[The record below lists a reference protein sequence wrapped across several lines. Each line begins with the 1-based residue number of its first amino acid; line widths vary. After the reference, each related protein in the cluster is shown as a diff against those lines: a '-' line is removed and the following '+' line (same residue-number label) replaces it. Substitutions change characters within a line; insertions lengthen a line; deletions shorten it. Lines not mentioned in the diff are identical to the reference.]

1 MINNDQ
7 HNNTF
12 KNISGIIVQVIS
24 SLTIIFDIL
33 LFFPTLRIKKS
44 IPNWT
49 FLLCQFL
56 ICSLIAAIYFILNEI
71 QRKNKTFD
79 CLIIL
84 ITRNYCS
91 LIIISSSLCICLS
104 SLFVLT
110 NNYFVKQ
117 NLILMKIIFILVTWF
132 PSLIILSVIF
142 IGNFQEDIDYTT
154 NDCVIVNPTFAIIYF
169 SVIGSYYATI
179 FVTCGIIINKLL
191 KIKKLIQNNL
201 TKKSIKVIKSY
212 LIGIFLFF
220 MFDITCDI
228 LRTAH
233 SDLRAVFIIFLCC
246 MNPVMTYL
254 FILTNQVKKSFRNVY
269 CNCCSENLRTYSN
282 VLEGIEPQE
291 EEEDENENE

>member
-1 MINNDQ
+1 MIENVQ
-7 HNNTF
+7 ENTF
-12 KNISGIIVQVIS
+12 KNISGIIVQVIA

-33 LFFPTLRIKKS
+33 LFFTNLRIKKS

-71 QRKNKTFD
+71 QRKHYTFD

-104 SLFVLT
+104 NLFVLS
-110 NNYFVKQ
+110 NNYFVKKKV
-117 NLILMKIIFILVTWF
+117 ILMKIIFILVTWF

-142 IGNFQEDIDYTT
+142 IGNFQKDIDHT
-154 NDCVIVNPTFAIIYF
+154 NNNCVIKNPTFAIIYF
-169 SVIGSYYATI
+169 SIIGSYYAAI

-191 KIKKLIQNNL
+191 KIKKLVQNNL

-220 MFDITCDI
+220 IFDITCDI
-228 LRTAH
+228 LRTVH

-269 CNCCSENLRTYSN
+269 CNCCSNNLRTYSN

-291 EEEDENENE
+291 EEDENE

>member
-1 MINNDQ
+1 MMID
-7 HNNTF
+7 HKGNTF

-104 SLFVLT
+104 NLFVLT

-117 NLILMKIIFILVTWF
+117 KLILMKIIFILITWF
-132 PSLIILSVIF
+132 PSLIILSIIF
-142 IGNFQEDIDYTT
+142 IGNFQNNIDPNK
-154 NDCVIVNPTFAIIYF
+154 NDCVIENSSFAIIYF
-169 SVIGSYYATI
+169 SVIGSYYVAI
-179 FVTCGIIINKLL
+179 FVTCGFIINKLL

-201 TKKSIKVIKSY
+201 VKKSIKAINSY
-212 LIGIFLFF
+212 IIGIFLFF
-220 MFDITCDI
+220 IFDITCDI
-228 LRTAH
+228 LRTVQ
-233 SDLRAVFIIFLCC
+233 SGLRAVFIIFLCC

-254 FILTNQVKKSFRNVY
+254 FVLTNQVKKSCRNVY
-269 CNCCSENLRTYSN
+269 CNCCSDNLRTYSN
-282 VLEGIEPQE
+282 VLEGIESQE
-291 EEEDENENE
+291 EEEIENE